1 MVMDSPEPL
10 ETPVAPAAPLTDRLE
25 RPGGEFGP
33 EDHLAGRVRRTHPDH
48 GREDTCQTGGG
59 GLDPVLTELAE
70 EITCRLQA
78 GERVDIEEYAGRHPE
93 WADQLRRLEPVLRG
107 MAEMGRSFAGVREA
121 GEGGRLLDG
130 SSSEGRVLGDFRVLR
145 EVGRG
150 GMAVVY
156 EAEQISLGRRVA
168 LKVLPLA
175 AAMDPR
181 ALQRFQLEAQAAA
194 LLQHPRIVPV
204 YAVGALGDVP
214 YYAMQFIE
222 GASLAELV
230 AALRKLAGLGGDG
243 YVKKH
248 RAEGVSSLAREL
260 LSGRLG
266 ALDLEEESARRDLRP
281 DGTAADRE
289 PVPGPGAMPR
299 PAADA
304 SSLGRDYPHT
314 VAHLGVQAAEALEYA
329 HGHGVIHRD
338 VKPANLILDRR
349 GVLWV
354 TDFGLARISGE
365 GGLTLTGDVLGTL
378 RYMSPEQAMA
388 RRALVDR
395 RTDIYSLGATL
406 YELLTLHPSVP
417 GSERQEILR
426 HIIEND
432 PLAVRRLNPAVPVD
446 LATVVSKAMC
456 KDPGGRYE
464 TAQHFAD
471 DLRRFLE
478 GRAIAA
484 RPIGL
489 VERAWRW
496 CRRKPLPASLAA
508 GLVAASI
515 GGVVGVTLSWRE
527 AVTQRDLLAREKQ
540 LNLAAL
546 ARESKANQALVR
558 ANELERA
565 SRAQALRR
573 FALARE
579 AVEKYYTGASQE
591 VLLRQ
596 PQMESLRKRL
606 LETALSF
613 YKRLQAIIEEGPD
626 DPETRAELASVY
638 QTVGRIAV
646 EVGSRAEGLEALQHA
661 REILETL
668 VRAAP
673 APSPLRADLASCL
686 EFIGRLEVYTAGRH
700 TQGLRSLE
708 GALRLYQALSDEQ
721 PGDPDRRYAVASTDA
736 ALGYEHARIGQTA
749 EGLRMLDRGC
759 ELLERL
765 AVEQPEATVY
775 RNQLALSYGE
785 LGKIQAYAGL
795 IAEALDSEYRALAL
809 FEELARDEPATS
821 VYRRRLG
828 QIEVNLGRIL
838 SQVNRPAEALAHSE
852 RGLSGLEQVA
862 DELPAVESYQRA
874 VAECR
879 DVLGLSQVAMGREE
893 EALGSLDQARTTLK
907 RLIDDHPNFLAYQA
921 DLAENLLWTGS
932 AYQNLG
938 RAGDAR
944 RELSEART
952 LLGRMLPD
960 GGTLYDLAR
969 TESRLVSLV
978 PAGERSEQAARALAA
993 LRRAV
998 AHGYRSTTAL
1008 ESDPSFDPLRDRAE
1022 FRLLLLD
1029 IALPDDPFTPRSI
1042 GRSR

>member
-1 MVMDSPEPL
+1 MDSPEPL
-10 ETPVAPAAPLTDRLE
+10 ETPLALPAAEPVRLE
-25 RPGGEFGP
+25 PSGGGFDRESI
-33 EDHLAGRVRRTHPDH
+33 DSDRARRDDPDH
-48 GREDTCQTGGG
+48 GREDTCLTGAG
-59 GLDPVLTELAE
+59 GLDPLLMELAE

-93 WADQLRRLEPVLRG
+93 WADSLRRLEPVLRG

-121 GEGGRLLDG
+121 GEGGRLLDRTSG
-130 SSSEGRVLGDFRVLR
+130 EGRVLGDFRVLR

-194 LLQHPRIVPV
+194 LLHHPRIVQV
-204 YAVGALGDVP
+204 HAVGALGDVP

-266 ALDLEEESARRDLRP
+266 ALDLEEEANRRDSRH
-281 DGTAADRE
+281 DGTASELDPGIE
-289 PVPGPGAMPR
+289 PRVLTR

-304 SSLGRDYPHT
+304 SSLGRDFPRMI
-314 VAHLGVQAAEALEYA
+314 AHLGVQAAEALDYA
-329 HGHGVIHRD
+329 HGQGVIHRD

-388 RRALVDR
+388 RRALIDR

-426 HIIEND
+426 HIIDDD
-432 PLAVRRLNPAVPVD
+432 PVPIRRLNPAVPVD
-446 LATVVSKAMC
+446 LATVVAKAMS
-456 KDPGGRYE
+456 KDPGGRYD

-471 DLRRFLE
+471 DLRRFLG

-527 AVTQRDLLAREKQ
+527 AVYQRDLLAREKQ

-546 ARESKANQALVR
+546 ARESTANRALVR
-558 ANELERA
+558 ANALERA
-565 SRAQALRR
+565 SHAQALRR

-579 AVEKYYTGASQE
+579 AVEQYYTGASEE

-606 LETALSF
+606 LGTALSF
-613 YKRLQAIIEEGPD
+613 YKRLQAILEEGPD

-638 QTVGRIAV
+638 RQVGQKAV
-646 EVGSRAEGLEALQHA
+646 EVGSRTDGLEALEHA
-661 REILETL
+661 REIYETL
-668 VRAAP
+668 IRSDPKA
-673 APSPLRADLASCL
+673 SPLRADLASCL
-686 EFIGRLEVYTAGRH
+686 EFIGRLEVYTAGQH
-700 TQGLRSLE
+700 AQGLRSLDR
-708 GALRLYQALSDEQ
+708 ALALYQELSDEQ
-721 PGDPDRRYAVASTDA
+721 PDDRDRLYAVASTKA
-736 ALGYEHARIGQTA
+736 GLGYERARIGQTA
-749 EGLRMLDRGC
+749 EGRRMLEQGC
-759 ELLERL
+759 EILERL
-765 AVEQPEATVY
+765 AAEHRGTALY
-775 RNQLALSYGE
+775 RNQLGLSYGE
-785 LGKIQAYAGL
+785 LGKIEAYAGL
-795 IAEALDSEYRALAL
+795 VPEALDSEHRALAL
-809 FEELARDEPATS
+809 FEELAADEPGTS

-828 QIEVNLGRIL
+828 QIEVNLARIL
-838 SQVNRPAEALAHSE
+838 SQADRPAEALAHSQ
-852 RGLSGLEQVA
+852 RALSVLSQVA
-862 DELPAVESYQRA
+862 AEVPAVESYQRA

-879 DVLGLSQVAMGREE
+879 DVLGLSQVAMRREQ
-893 EALGSLDQARTTLK
+893 EALESLDQARSILK
-907 RLIDDHPNFLAYQA
+907 RLTADHPNFLAYQA
-921 DLAENLLWTGS
+921 DMAENLLWTGS

-938 RAGDAR
+938 RAADAHQ
-944 RELSEART
+944 ELSEARMR
-952 LLGRMLPD
+952 LGRMLPD
-960 GGTLYDLAR
+960 AGTLYDLAR
-969 TESRLVSLV
+969 AESRLVPL
-978 PAGERSEQAARALAA
+978 ATAADRSDQASRALAA

-998 AHGYRSTTAL
+998 EHGYRSTTAL
-1008 ESDPSFDPLRDRAE
+1008 GSDPSFDPLRTRDD
-1022 FRLLLLD
+1022 FQVLLLD
-1029 IALPDDPFTPRSI
+1029 LALPDDPFAPRPI
-1042 GRSR
+1042 DHAR